1 MTRFT
6 DGEKTVEI
14 TMSKFDGT
22 NLSPDMSAD
31 LLQDLL
37 REKTGEAYK
46 IDNVDDLI
54 DYVNDWAGYREEC
67 YDREA
72 LEEERE
78 NDKENGLERI
88 VDVVVL

>member
-14 TMSKFDGT
+14 TMRKFDGT
-22 NLSPDMSAD
+22 NLSPDMSNDIFDAPLSEGTD
-31 LLQDLL
+31 
-37 REKTGEAYK
+37 ETYK
-46 IDNVDDLI
+46 VDNVDDLI
-54 DYVNDWAGYREEC
+54 DYVNDWAEYREEC